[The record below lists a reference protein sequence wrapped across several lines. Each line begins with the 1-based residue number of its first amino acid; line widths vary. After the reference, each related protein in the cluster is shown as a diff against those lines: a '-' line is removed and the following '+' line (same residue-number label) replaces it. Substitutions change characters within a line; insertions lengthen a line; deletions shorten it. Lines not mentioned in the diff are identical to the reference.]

1 MSENKQAKKYFENM
15 PYGNDAKSSEIHG
28 KENQQVI
35 NGMVSSLVSQYDEAM
50 KTGEKDMASKF
61 SSAIKQISGDLD
73 NLKEIKKEFAVNYGG
88 GTGGKNVFSNW
99 TNLKQFDLP
108 FWLEAGKISFDEGM
122 KPLLSVVDAADN
134 TKEIT
139 KRIEDITEDWVV
151 KGTEESEYM
160 KMQQNAL
167 GQRNTMGEPLDFDVD
182 WQVDNILHNN
192 DAWKIFTADKVGG
205 RYFLQDYVL
214 KNKDKIASG
223 EIPDEMLDPKSFNP
237 SSDTRLHKYFSD
249 RIKKSFDPNYLSPEE
264 VLEAKRLQSMVASK
278 TKNTTIAPSRIETA
292 MQPYIDSNNF
302 NEEELSK
309 IQKLEQ
315 NKIKEKETQGAS
327 TPTPIK
333 TPNAPKGQRNTRVVY
348 GSPSDNESQKA

>member
-35 NGMVSSLVSQYDEAM
+35 NGMVSSLVSKYDEAM

-88 GTGGKNVFSNW
+88 GTGGKNMFSNW

-108 FWLEAGKISFDEGM
+108 FWLEAGKISFDAAM

-151 KGTEESEYM
+151 KGPEESEYM

-167 GQRNTMGEPLDFDVD
+167 KQRNTMGEPLDFDVD

-237 SSDTRLHKYFSD
+237 SNDTRLHKYFSD
-249 RIKKSFDPNYLSPEE
+249 RIKKSFDPNHLSSEE
-264 VLEAKRLQSMVASK
+264 VLEARELQQR
-278 TKNTTIAPSRIETA
+278 T
-292 MQPYIDSNNF
+292 NN
-302 NEEELSK
+302 
-309 IQKLEQ
+309 
-315 NKIKEKETQGAS
+315 NK
-327 TPTPIK
+327 
-333 TPNAPKGQRNTRVVY
+333 V
-348 GSPSDNESQKA
+348 

>member
-28 KENQQVI
+28 KENQRVI

-88 GTGGKNVFSNW
+88 GTGGKNMFSNW

-108 FWLEAGKISFDEGM
+108 FWLEAGKISFDERM

-151 KGTEESEYM
+151 KGPEESEYM

-167 GQRNTMGEPLDFDVD
+167 EQRNTMGEPLDFDVD

-237 SSDTRLHKYFSD
+237 SNDTRLHKYFSD
-249 RIKKSFDPNYLSPEE
+249 RIKKSFDPNYLSSEE
-264 VLEAKRLQSMVASK
+264 VLEARKLQER
-278 TKNTTIAPSRIETA
+278 T
-292 MQPYIDSNNF
+292 NN
-302 NEEELSK
+302 
-309 IQKLEQ
+309 
-315 NKIKEKETQGAS
+315 NK
-327 TPTPIK
+327 
-333 TPNAPKGQRNTRVVY
+333 V
-348 GSPSDNESQKA
+348 